1 MLGRRPGFEE
11 DGNFLAELPDQQ
23 SRFKV
28 VSQLFAKCI
37 FNHNSH
43 EHSLTKTLFPAIIK
57 GDFRRVH
64 LQRTETRG
72 RKRKSGD
79 ISQEAQGDDPSTET
93 LQDLDEEEQ
102 QPEEKT
108 AKRNKLDVAV
118 PRGNDYGEGAMT
130 KEEPFSLSLEEMQEE
145 ATQDVQSSAGLPGRQ
160 SPDDIT
166 INATKG
172 TPFAL
177 NVDFSTHLQGMI
189 YAAQTYQ
196 THHDIILRER
206 DELAQGIEKICGYKG
221 PGTQAAH
228 LVGTLTIFAQDLD
241 DANRGLHGRNKT
253 LLEELD
259 KNRAELDWHEKSIV
273 ALRAELM
280 GQSKRAEELQYENE
294 WTRAGE
300 EGRAKEHIRALK
312 VEIVALSA
320 WKQQAERN
328 IHANIS
334 GPMLKIM
341 LPEE

>member
-1 MLGRRPGFEE
+1 M
-11 DGNFLAELPDQQ
+11 
-23 SRFKV
+23 
-28 VSQLFAKCI
+28 
-37 FNHNSH
+37 
-43 EHSLTKTLFPAIIK
+43 
-57 GDFRRVH
+57 H
-64 LQRTETRG
+64 LQPQQLRAQSDKDLIPCHIQG
-72 RKRKSGD
+72 RFQESSPAAYRNQRQKWKSGD

-130 KEEPFSLSLEEMQEE
+130 KEEPFSLSLEDMQEE

-166 INATKG
+166 INVTKG

-177 NVDFSTHLQGMI
+177 NVGFSAHLQGMI

-206 DELAQGIEKICGYKG
+206 DELAEGIEKICGYKG

-228 LVGTLTIFAQDLD
+228 PVGTLTIFAQDLD

-294 WTRAGE
+294 WMRAGE

-312 VEIVALSA
+312 VEIVALKA
-320 WKQQAERN
+320 CKQQAERN
-328 IHANIS
+328 IRANIS